1 MKTEEKLR
9 LSLLLLRLG
18 VFIVMFMWT
27 LDKLVNPDHAIGIYK
42 QFYFL
47 SGVPTGIMYALGAA
61 EMVIILG
68 FVVGFMNAGP
78 TASCSSCTRC
88 PLSHLLADTS
98 THGKI
103 CCSLLPGRCWPPAS
117 RCICFAMRI
126 RCTPHAADSPQSEEP
141 FLVESGCLNAR

>member
-27 LDKLVNPDHAIGIYK
+27 LDKFVNPDHAIGIYK

-47 SGVPTGIMYALGAA
+47 SGISAGIMYVLGAA

-68 FVVGFMNAGP
+68 FVVGFMKRWTYGIVLVLHAVS
-78 TASCSSCTRC
+78 TFSSFGRYLD
-88 PLSHLLADTS
+88 PWKNLLFFAAWPMLAACITLYLLRDEDT
-98 THGKI
+98 
-103 CCSLLPGRCWPPAS
+103 LYAARGR
-117 RCICFAMRI
+117 
-126 RCTPHAADSPQSEEP
+126 QSAE
-141 FLVESGCLNAR
+141 

>member
-27 LDKLVNPDHAIGIYK
+27 LDKFVNPDHAVGIYK

-47 SGVPTGIMYALGAA
+47 SGISAGIMYVLGAA

-68 FVVGFMNAGP
+68 FVVGFMKRWTYGIVLVLHAVS
-78 TASCSSCTRC
+78 TFSSFGRYLD
-88 PLSHLLADTS
+88 PWKNLLFFAAWPMLAACITLYLLRDEDT
-98 THGKI
+98 
-103 CCSLLPGRCWPPAS
+103 LYAARGR
-117 RCICFAMRI
+117 
-126 RCTPHAADSPQSEEP
+126 QSAE
-141 FLVESGCLNAR
+141 

>member
-61 EMVIILG
+61 EIVIILG
-68 FVVGFMNAGP
+68 FVVGFMKRWTYGIVLVLHAVS
-78 TASCSSCTRC
+78 TFASFGRYLD
-88 PLSHLLADTS
+88 PWKNLLFFAAWPMLAACVTLFLLRDEDT
-98 THGKI
+98 
-103 CCSLLPGRCWPPAS
+103 LYAVRGR
-117 RCICFAMRI
+117 
-126 RCTPHAADSPQSEEP
+126 QSAE
-141 FLVESGCLNAR
+141 

>member
-68 FVVGFMNAGP
+68 FVVGFMKRWTYGIVLVLHAVS
-78 TASCSSCTRC
+78 TLSSLGRYLD
-88 PLSHLLADTS
+88 PWKNLLFFAAWPMLAACVTLFLLRDEDTLYAVR
-98 THGKI
+98 GK
-103 CCSLLPGRCWPPAS
+103 
-117 RCICFAMRI
+117 
-126 RCTPHAADSPQSEEP
+126 QSAE
-141 FLVESGCLNAR
+141 

>member
-27 LDKLVNPDHAIGIYK
+27 LDKFVNPDHAIGIYK

-68 FVVGFMNAGP
+68 FVVGFMKRWTYGIVLVLHAVS
-78 TASCSSCTRC
+78 TLSSLGRYLD
-88 PLSHLLADTS
+88 PWKNLLFFAAWPMLAACVTLFLLRDEDT
-98 THGKI
+98 
-103 CCSLLPGRCWPPAS
+103 LYAVRGRRSA
-117 RCICFAMRI
+117 
-126 RCTPHAADSPQSEEP
+126 E
-141 FLVESGCLNAR
+141 

>member
-68 FVVGFMNAGP
+68 FVVGFMKRWTYGIVLVLHAVS
-78 TASCSSCTRC
+78 TFSSFGRYLD
-88 PLSHLLADTS
+88 PWKNLLFFAAWPMLAACITLYLLRDEDT
-98 THGKI
+98 
-103 CCSLLPGRCWPPAS
+103 LYAARGR
-117 RCICFAMRI
+117 
-126 RCTPHAADSPQSEEP
+126 QSAE
-141 FLVESGCLNAR
+141 

>member
-27 LDKLVNPDHAIGIYK
+27 LDKFVNPDHAIGIYK

-68 FVVGFMNAGP
+68 FVVGFMKRWTYGIVLVLHAVS
-78 TASCSSCTRC
+78 TLSSLGRYLD
-88 PLSHLLADTS
+88 PWKNLLFFAAWPMLAACVTLFLLRDEDT
-98 THGKI
+98 
-103 CCSLLPGRCWPPAS
+103 LYAARGR
-117 RCICFAMRI
+117 
-126 RCTPHAADSPQSEEP
+126 QSAE
-141 FLVESGCLNAR
+141 

>member
-68 FVVGFMNAGP
+68 FVVGFMKRWTYGIVLVLHAVS
-78 TASCSSCTRC
+78 TFSSFGRYLD
-88 PLSHLLADTS
+88 PWKNLLFFAAWPMLAACVTLFLLRDEDTLYAVR
-98 THGKI
+98 GK
-103 CCSLLPGRCWPPAS
+103 
-117 RCICFAMRI
+117 
-126 RCTPHAADSPQSEEP
+126 QSAE
-141 FLVESGCLNAR
+141 

>member
-27 LDKLVNPDHAIGIYK
+27 LDKFVNPDHAVGIYK

-47 SGVPTGIMYALGAA
+47 SGISAGIMYVLGAA

-68 FVVGFMNAGP
+68 FVVGFMKRWTYGIVLVLHAVS
-78 TASCSSCTRC
+78 TFSSFGRYLD
-88 PLSHLLADTS
+88 PWKNLLFFAAWPMLAACVTLFLLRDEDT
-98 THGKI
+98 
-103 CCSLLPGRCWPPAS
+103 LYAARGR
-117 RCICFAMRI
+117 
-126 RCTPHAADSPQSEEP
+126 QSAE
-141 FLVESGCLNAR
+141 

>member
-27 LDKLVNPDHAIGIYK
+27 LDKFVNPDHAIGIYK

-68 FVVGFMNAGP
+68 FVVGFMKRWTYGIVLVLHAVS
-78 TASCSSCTRC
+78 TFSSFGRYLD
-88 PLSHLLADTS
+88 PWKNLLFFAAWPMLAACITLYLLRDEDT
-98 THGKI
+98 
-103 CCSLLPGRCWPPAS
+103 LYAARGR
-117 RCICFAMRI
+117 
-126 RCTPHAADSPQSEEP
+126 QSAE
-141 FLVESGCLNAR
+141 